1 MRQTIIPNMG
11 YGNCYKLTLRHF
23 SVNKKPQGD
32 VGTVPVTR
40 AYSDDVGGVD
50 ALVSQV
56 VAMAQE
62 DANNLHSG
70 IQTYG
75 VFAHFKDDQNY
86 TPRCMFRVAAQ
97 EEYDPETSAA
107 DPSEPA
113 NERGL
118 ISQLMRHNEAIMRNS
133 VMQSSYLLDTL
144 RQENASQRELL
155 QSQAEQSIE
164 MAALI
169 QETMDNATARRIS
182 ERESET
188 KQGMMTSVF
197 EHLKLIF
204 PVMLNKLAG
213 QKIAPE
219 TDQSFQL
226 LAGFFESLSQEQQ
239 QALIANLNPAQGA
252 IFAEFL
258 DTYERR
264 KKAITSS
271 DSPGPK
277 INLAKLFDPI
287 KEQVDKEHDSNDPKL
302 ARMEGHVKSF
312 RDVFKT
318 LPAFKGPIKPAKP

>member
-1 MRQTIIPNMG
+1 
-11 YGNCYKLTLRHF
+11 
-23 SVNKKPQGD
+23 
-32 VGTVPVTR
+32 
-40 AYSDDVGGVD
+40 
-50 ALVSQV
+50 
-56 VAMAQE
+56 
-62 DANNLHSG
+62 
-70 IQTYG
+70 
-75 VFAHFKDDQNY
+75 
-86 TPRCMFRVAAQ
+86 
-97 EEYDPETSAA
+97 
-107 DPSEPA
+107 
-113 NERGL
+113 
-118 ISQLMRHNEAIMRNS
+118 MRHNEAIMRNS

-182 ERESET
+182 ERESEA
-188 KQGMMTSVF
+188 KQGMMSSVF

-239 QALIANLNPAQGA
+239 QGLIANLNPAQSA

-271 DSPGPK
+271 DNPGPK
-277 INLAKLFDPI
+277 INLPKLFDTL
-287 KEQVDKEHDSNDPKL
+287 KDQVDKEHESNDPKL

-312 RDVFKT
+312 RDVFKS
-318 LPAFKGPIKPAKP
+318 LPSFKGPIKPATP